1 MIKVGLTGGIG
12 SGKSAVA
19 ALLAAHG
26 AVVVDADRLAREV
39 VEPGTPGLAQVVAAF
54 GPRVLRHDG
63 TLDRAALAARVFSA
77 AGSAGTAGTDA
88 DRALLES
95 IIHPLVGARAEE
107 LIAAAAA
114 SEESER
120 AAGLVVVYD
129 VPLLVENGLAHGYD
143 VVVVVDAAESTRL
156 ARLELRGLPEQEARD
171 RMAAQASREE
181 RLTAADMVVD
191 NDGSAADLESA
202 VDALWAELLR
212 RAMAAGG

>member
-26 AVVVDADRLAREV
+26 AVVVDADQLAREV
-39 VEPGTPGLAQVVAAF
+39 VEPGTPGLAAVVAAF
-54 GPRVLRHDG
+54 GPQVLCPDG
-63 TLDRAALAARVFSA
+63 SLDRAALAARVFSA
-77 AGSAGTAGTDA
+77 AGSAGSDA

-95 IIHPLVGARAEE
+95 IIHPLVGARAAE

-114 SEESER
+114 SER
-120 AAGLVVVYD
+120 TQGAADLVVVYD
-129 VPLLVENGLAHGYD
+129 MPLLVESGLEHGYD

-156 ARLELRGLPEQEARD
+156 ARLALRGLPQQEARD

-181 RLTAADMVVD
+181 RLAAADIVVD
-191 NDGSAADLESA
+191 NDGSTADLERA
-202 VDALWAELLR
+202 VDAVWASLLG
-212 RAMAAGG
+212 RATAAGG